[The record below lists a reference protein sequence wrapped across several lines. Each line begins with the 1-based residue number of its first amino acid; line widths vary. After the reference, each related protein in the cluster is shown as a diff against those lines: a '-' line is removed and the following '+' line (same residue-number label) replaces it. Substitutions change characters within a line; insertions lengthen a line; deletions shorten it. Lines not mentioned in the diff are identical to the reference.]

1 MPLPYGEYAPS
12 KEQEKNARKLQGG
25 AQDIEEVP
33 HRMEPLHFAPER
45 EEDDA
50 ARVGDAAA
58 KEQP

>member
-1 MPLPYGEYAPS
+1 MPLPYGEDAPS
-12 KEQEKNARKLQGG
+12 KEQEKNARKLQSG

-33 HRMEPLHFAPER
+33 HRMEPLDLAPER